1 MTEIDISFNDEV
13 DFFSDTRKNWK
24 TWIEELILSAK
35 KNIKKTNRQEMSINF
50 VDINKIHEINK
61 NYRGKDIGFGF
72 SNGYC
77 CGTSSILFLPSS
89 ILFLQPISV
98 AFGTLIHG
106 VSIICKGC
114 CAPAK
119 ICWHTFYPFGVKV
132 WLPTPTFHFYYTN
145 VPFHLYVLLPFHCF

>member
-1 MTEIDISFNDEV
+1 MSNYVWCYVFITFSFSCV
-13 DFFSDTRKNWK
+13 
-24 TWIEELILSAK
+24 
-35 KNIKKTNRQEMSINF
+35 F
-50 VDINKIHEINK
+50 VLLFVT
-61 NYRGKDIGFGF
+61 GFGF

-106 VSIICKGC
+106 VSIICKGY

-145 VPFHLYVLLPFHCF
+145 VPFHLYVLLTFHSF